1 MAFNFRKI
9 PKVRFY
15 GALEQE
21 RDQKNKQDNVV
32 SRRLIGLL
40 CFVVAITSIMA
51 FRLGYIQFV
60 QADELNVKLEQYGTT
75 KYTTDATRGEIV
87 DRNYT
92 KLVENVNVISATYY
106 APKKIKDAVLQESAQ
121 FLANNINLDVYD
133 DKVISDR
140 AKKDYFILMH
150 KDVANSLITDEEQ
163 EAISG
168 QDNAEKVIYNMK
180 IERITE
186 DLINQYMDDN
196 EMKYAHF
203 YYLMKNCTSGSTVV
217 AEGLSDEE
225 ASIIGENSDILPG
238 ITITSDWS
246 RQKVYDASF
255 SQVLGNVTTK
265 QQGLPAELRDQLLAL
280 GYQNNSRVGT
290 SGLESQYEDI
300 LRGSDSSYT
309 LDYDSDGN
317 PIVVSTETGIAGEN
331 IRLSID
337 WELQQYADSV
347 IENELKAMNSSNRFF
362 NKVFLMLMDPKT
374 GEIIVMSG
382 KTINKETGE
391 VSDYAA
397 GNYLDAN
404 LIGSTIKGGSLY
416 VGFKHNLITENTYF
430 VDEPIKLKNTAE
442 KKSWKSFGTINEVD
456 AIAYSSNVYMFR
468 IAMLLGGAEYIYDG
482 PLSID
487 YTAFDTLK
495 QDYGELGL
503 GVKTGLDVPNEST
516 GYEGSV
522 GQRTSG
528 LLLDAMIGQYQSYT
542 MVQLAQ
548 YTCTLA
554 NGGKRVQPHLLLD
567 SYTTDDEGNVYTKYS
582 KNTEVLDDVSEQTT
596 AFSRVKE
603 GMRACVTRN
612 EGTCHSYWSSKSYT
626 TYAKTGTAE
635 IYTDENGK
643 TIETDYPNHLQIGYI
658 AADESSEPV
667 LAFACL
673 CYRQTVSS
681 NGGSSSAPMISS
693 QVVDAYVQKYGL
705 N

>member
-121 FLANNINLDVYD
+121 FLANNINLDVHD

-246 RQKVYDASF
+246 RQKVYDTSF

-468 IAMLLGGAEYIYDG
+468 IAMLLGGANYVYDG
-482 PLSID
+482 PLKIND
-487 YTAFDTLK
+487 EAFDILRR
-495 QDYGELGL
+495 DLGELGL
-503 GVKTGLDVPNEST
+503 GVKTGLDVPYEELGVHRDRNRT
-516 GYEGSV
+516 GGF
-522 GQRTSG
+522 
-528 LLLDAMIGQYQSYT
+528 LLDASIGQYDTYT
-542 MVQLAQ
+542 NIQLAQ
-548 YTCTLA
+548 YAATLA
-554 NGGKRVQPHLLLD
+554 NGGKRIKPHLLLD
-567 SYTTDDEGNVYTKYS
+567 SYTTDSDGIANANYVAK
-582 KNTEVLDDVSEQTT
+582 TEVLDNVSAQTT
-596 AFSRVKE
+596 AFNQIKQ
-603 GMRACVTRN
+603 GMRACVTRSN
-612 EGTCHSYWSSKSYT
+612 GTSNKYWSSKPYV

-635 IYTDENGK
+635 DYTGTGK
-643 TIETDYPNHLQIGYI
+643 TDYPNHLQIGYI
-658 AADESSEPV
+658 QADENSEPIV
-667 LAFACL
+667 AFACVAI
-673 CYRQTVSS
+673 RQTVASDNS
-681 NGGSSSAPMISS
+681 SSSAPYIS
-693 QVVDAYVQKYGL
+693 QAIVDEYVKKYGL